1 MPPSALASYRMYTS
15 IGEWNPNGL
24 GMEAI
29 KRYSELDCHSLDVAW
44 WYGAMTNASAGNA
57 SIIRKLFAILWHGG
71 LYYRPNQGVWRPWSD
86 TRMPIATALSRSGG
100 VVIQYENELGNNSLW
115 QWLFAA
121 QQPTARWA
129 ATHGIEYGNYGLMP
143 NERPKNF
150 KENKK
155 NNGNHSGINIAG
167 GGRGNINIISG
178 NRIAEDG
185 RHGHLY
191 FCHTEAARNRPG
203 AFLVKAESSAPFDTA
218 DGVGW
223 SSPFWRENPNLRY
236 ALIAASPI
244 WFGPWLAAF
253 AVDTLTGGGIVRQP
267 LPLAAGFAY
276 PQAQTGDFHALG
288 VSGERGVTGG
298 KKFKSM
304 VNFGGTIP
312 FGDGGYDCMFVNPDD
327 QTVDDL
333 RTGAKGFDEDDLAK
347 SPPAPAAARADDRGG
362 RVNAVLVAELHTVI
376 IKYDEEAQKWY
387 SRSSIESQRVVNWLR
402 DVVATNAR
410 NVRIGWPSVQRV
422 EPGDSHLLWT
432 LRYYVGQI
440 GPRGTPLVAEGAPLD
455 TLNPS
460 GRLRKMLAEVVEKGE
475 NAAASA
481 RA

>member
-1 MPPSALASYRMYTS
+1 
-15 IGEWNPNGL
+15 
-24 GMEAI
+24 
-29 KRYSELDCHSLDVAW
+29 
-44 WYGAMTNASAGNA
+44 
-57 SIIRKLFAILWHGG
+57 
-71 LYYRPNQGVWRPWSD
+71 
-86 TRMPIATALSRSGG
+86 
-100 VVIQYENELGNNSLW
+100 
-115 QWLFAA
+115 
-121 QQPTARWA
+121 
-129 ATHGIEYGNYGLMP
+129 
-143 NERPKNF
+143 
-150 KENKK
+150 
-155 NNGNHSGINIAG
+155 
-167 GGRGNINIISG
+167 
-178 NRIAEDG
+178 
-185 RHGHLY
+185 
-191 FCHTEAARNRPG
+191 
-203 AFLVKAESSAPFDTA
+203 
-218 DGVGW
+218 
-223 SSPFWRENPNLRY
+223 
-236 ALIAASPI
+236 
-244 WFGPWLAAF
+244 
-253 AVDTLTGGGIVRQP
+253 
-267 LPLAAGFAY
+267 LPLAAGAAY
-276 PQAQTGDFHALG
+276 PQSQTGDFHALG

-327 QTVDDL
+327 QTVHDL
-333 RTGAKGFDEDDLAK
+333 RTGAKGFDEDDLAM

-432 LRYYVGQI
+432 LRYYVGQN
-440 GPRGTPLVAEGAPLD
+440 GPGGAPLVAEGAPLD
-455 TLNPS
+455 TLNQS